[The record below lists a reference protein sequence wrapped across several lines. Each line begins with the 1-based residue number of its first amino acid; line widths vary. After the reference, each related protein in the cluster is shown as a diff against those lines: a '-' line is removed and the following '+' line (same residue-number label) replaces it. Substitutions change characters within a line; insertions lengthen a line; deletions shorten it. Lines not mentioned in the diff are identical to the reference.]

1 MTYTLEHFES
11 LRQRYPTWVA
21 LKEYVESDAGGKLRV
36 VDTPVGN
43 YSVIRYVKGQS
54 AMAEME
60 VGLFRSVVWDRETN
74 LPVCVAPAKAR
85 IGLPPVGATLS
96 ATEDFVD
103 GFMMNAWTDT
113 SGNLFIATRTQIGG
127 ENAFYSETTFG
138 EMFDEALAAT
148 PLVNRA
154 GLSTTLGPSS
164 FASFVVQHP
173 EHRVVAKV
181 PTAGLYLIHVG
192 SVTETGAVKIS
203 ERAIHWPQALGR
215 LQVHSFPVRKFNTEQ
230 EIKDLLRRTAVQ
242 RGWRWQGLVFK
253 DGAGGRWRVRS
264 PSYEALR
271 ALRGS
276 EAAAVDRFL
285 RLRASGKVLDYLKH
299 YSEDRQTFWG
309 FEQQLRARTKDVL
322 SAYSDVH
329 KAHALEFKQL
339 PEEYQPAV
347 FRLHKLFLEQ
357 LREKGFKVRL
367 QNAIQVFGEMKDF
380 EQRRL
385 VLAEAYV
392 AAEVIEKPTAE
403 SAESV
408 EEDAAAELAP

>member
-1 MTYTLEHFES
+1 MTYTVEHFES
-11 LRQRYPTWVA
+11 LRQRFPNWTA
-21 LKEYVESDAGGKLRV
+21 LKEHLESDAGGKLRI
-36 VDTPVGN
+36 VDTPVGS

-54 AMAEME
+54 ATAELE

-74 LPVCVAPAKAR
+74 LPVSVAPVKAR
-85 IGLPPVGATLS
+85 VGLPPVGATLS

-103 GFMMNAWTDT
+103 GFMMNAWTDA

-148 PLVNRA
+148 PLGGRA
-154 GLSTTLGPSS
+154 GLAAALGPAA

-181 PTAGLYLIHVG
+181 PSAGLYLIHVG
-192 SVTETGAVKIS
+192 SVTESGAVKIS
-203 ERAIHWPQALGR
+203 ERAVNWPQALGR
-215 LQVHSFPVRKFNTEQ
+215 LQIHSFPVRKFNTEQ

-271 ALRGS
+271 ALRGA

-285 RLRASGKVLDYLKH
+285 RLRASGKVLEYLKH
-299 YSEDRQTFWG
+299 YGEERQTFWD
-309 FEQQLRARTKDVL
+309 FEQQLRARTKDVV

-329 KAHALEFKQL
+329 KAHAVEFKQL

-367 QNAIQVFGEMKDF
+367 QNAIQVFSEMKDF

-385 VLAEAYV
+385 VLAEPYV

-403 SAESV
+403 GAGPADEGAGAGSSA
-408 EEDAAAELAP
+408 